1 MYHLQ
6 GEDVSM
12 NRAKEGIESEPLSW
26 RVCLTFYRR
35 SSKYS
40 SVAEECI
47 SGHIKR
53 VLFTADSDSYTVF
66 DIEDDSG
73 KVIRVVGC
81 AMSIAE
87 GLRVRAT
94 GQFQNHPRF
103 GLQFKAETVMALPP
117 DKPEAIA
124 KYLASG
130 QVKGIGATL
139 AKRLVSHFKER
150 IREALDGDVEGL
162 KECPGIGK
170 HRGRTIHEAWHR
182 HLRERETYILLAGM
196 GLGHAQIL
204 RTIRVFGE
212 NAPARVQQN
221 PYDLIKFVHG
231 IGFKTAD
238 QIARRVGIK
247 EDSPIRIQAALLF
260 VLEQAQEAG
269 HCFLGLEDLVSH
281 TGFYT
286 GAPQEAC
293 KEAILEVQRRGDI
306 VIDKGSVCD
315 RVFLASLYRAEQE
328 VANRLR
334 LLCSRN
340 LEGILIERLPE
351 WLSFSQKRALQAIKD
366 APVSV
371 LTGGPG
377 TGKTTI
383 LRYLVDACEERGLAV
398 ALAAPTGRA
407 AMRLS
412 ETSGREAKTIHR
424 LLHFNPH
431 TMQFASEEIKADVV
445 IVDEASML
453 DICLA
458 GHLLNAIG
466 SKTRLLLVGDA
477 DQLPPV
483 GPGCPFLDIIEGAI
497 APVLRLKEVFR
508 QEAKSDIITAAHQV
522 LQGEVPNW
530 NEGDTSDFYIVHKE
544 NPADVA
550 LTIEKLVCERIPKRF
565 GFDPIRDIQVLAPMK
580 KGDCGTDRLNAMLK
594 ERLNPASIGK
604 AGFHVNDRVIQTR
617 NNYEKEVFNG
627 DIGVIVAVSPD
638 GEVSV
643 SFDGRV
649 VHFEADEGTDLML
662 AHAITVHKAQ
672 GSEFKAVIISLHTQH
687 YMMLRRNL
695 FYTALTR
702 GKNLVVVV
710 GNRKAL
716 HLAVS
721 NDRVEPRNTTLAER
735 LRVRKS
741 R

>member
-1 MYHLQ
+1 LVDFLFEISY
-6 GEDVSM
+6 
-12 NRAKEGIESEPLSW
+12 IYP
-26 RVCLTFYRR
+26 
-35 SSKYS
+35 
-40 SVAEECI
+40 VAEESI
-47 SGHIKR
+47 IGHIKR
-53 VLFTADSDSYTVF
+53 VLFTKEDDSYTVF
-66 DIEDDSG
+66 DIVDDSG
-73 KVIRVVGC
+73 RVIRVVGC
-81 AMSIAE
+81 APSLAE

-94 GQFQNHPRF
+94 GLFQNHPRF
-103 GLQFKAETVMALPP
+103 GLQFRADTVMALPP

-130 QVKGIGATL
+130 QVRGIGDTL
-139 AKRLVSHFKER
+139 ARRLVSYFKDR

-162 KECPGIGK
+162 KECPGIGEQRAK
-170 HRGRTIHEAWHR
+170 TIHEAWHK
-182 HLRERETYILLAGM
+182 HLKERETYILLAGM
-196 GLGHAQIL
+196 GLTHAQIL
-204 RTIRVFGE
+204 RAIKVLGE

-221 PYDLIKFVHG
+221 PYDLIRFVHG

-269 HCFLGLEDLVSH
+269 HCFLGLEHLVRH

-286 GAPQEAC
+286 GAPEQAC
-293 KEAILEVQRRGDI
+293 SQAIVEVQRRGDI
-306 VIDKGSVCD
+306 VVDKGKEGL
-315 RVFLASLYRAEQE
+315 RVFLASLYHAEQE

-334 LLCSRN
+334 LLCKRN
-340 LEGILIERLPE
+340 LEGIFIDRLPD
-351 WLSFSQKRALQAIKD
+351 WLSTSQKQALQAIKD

-383 LRYLVDACEERGLAV
+383 LKYLVEACEKRGLKV

-412 ETSGREAKTIHR
+412 EISGREAKTIHR

-431 TMQFASEEIKADVV
+431 TMQFACDEIDADLVV
-445 IVDEASML
+445 IDEASML
-453 DICLA
+453 DIVLA
-458 GHLLNAIG
+458 MHLLKAIG
-466 SKTRLLLVGDA
+466 PKTRLLLVGDA

-483 GPGCPFLDIIEGAI
+483 GPGCPFLDIIESKTT
-497 APVLRLKEVFR
+497 PVLRLREVFR
-508 QEAKSDIITAAHQV
+508 QEARSSIVTAAHMV
-522 LQGEVPNW
+522 LRGEVPNLSDT
-530 NEGDTSDFYIVHKE
+530 DTSDFYIVHKE

-550 LTIEKLVCERIPKRF
+550 TTIEKLVCERIPQRF
-565 GFDPIRDIQVLAPMK
+565 GFDPIKEIQVLAPMK

-594 ERLNPASIGK
+594 ERLNPEWSGK
-604 AGFHVNDRVIQTR
+604 PGFHVNDRVIQTR

-627 DIGVIVAVSPD
+627 DIGVIVRVSSD
-638 GEVSV
+638 GGISV

-649 VHFEADEGTDLML
+649 VHFEPDEAGDLML

-672 GSEFKAVIISLHTQH
+672 GSEFKAVVISLHTQH

-735 LRVRKS
+735 LREG
-741 R
+741 